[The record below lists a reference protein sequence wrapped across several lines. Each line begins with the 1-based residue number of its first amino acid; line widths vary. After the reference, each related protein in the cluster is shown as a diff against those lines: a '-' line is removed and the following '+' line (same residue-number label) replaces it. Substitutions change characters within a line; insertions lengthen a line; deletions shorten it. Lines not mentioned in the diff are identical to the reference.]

1 MGVCNHEKH
10 MTCTTRS
17 NCCHAAACSSARDG
31 YIFDT
36 AISLA
41 VSFYALGILRLLG
54 LIE

>member
-1 MGVCNHEKH
+1 MGVCNHKKH
-10 MTCTTRS
+10 MTCTTHS

-41 VSFYALGILRLLG
+41 VSFYALSILRLLG